1 MVCGIWYYDDD
12 GSCSGGYP
20 FPILAWILPEYS
32 DQTKN
37 HKHIDNLCSTT
48 KVNFCTKG
56 IVQVLRKAV
65 NEVSV
70 ANPKITR
77 FGILLP
83 IKKILKILPF
93 PFSLSQLLFYTASHS
108 RQLTSFCMCTFPK
121 TKEKSLEKFPFF
133 FRKKIGKLTSF
144 RKHGCSL

>member
-37 HKHIDNLCSTT
+37 HKYIDNLCSTT
-48 KVNFCTKG
+48 KVNFYTKG

-83 IKKILKILPF
+83 IKNIKDTTVPFF
-93 PFSLSQLLFYTASHS
+93 PFTIVVLH
-108 RQLTSFCMCTFPK
+108 R
-121 TKEKSLEKFPFF
+121 KSLPSTHKLLYVYFP
-133 FRKKIGKLTSF
+133 
-144 RKHGCSL
+144 